1 MFRSISQM
9 KQGKKKY
16 LIILLVAALLLAGGL
31 SVWYLTGG
39 FARAVTGQIADED
52 YRAGNRKYYRREK
65 YFPLQRSVLS
75 EIPEMDENMGLDLRG
90 SDASCLDLTDESE
103 SLNRVTF
110 DSSTAWPEALPENF
124 SPEEILEI
132 GKNPGLGIRALH
144 ERGITGEGIS
154 IAIVDQA
161 LNPEHSEYAD
171 KLMNYELL
179 HCSDQA
185 AQMHGSAVTS
195 IAVGETCGV
204 APGARVYYIAST
216 FGTYGIGNMKMDLS
230 YMADSIDRILEI
242 NELLPD
248 ERKIRVIS
256 ISRGFS
262 SEKGA
267 DEVRAA
273 IERAKEAGVFVIT
286 TSTAENYGFVLTGL
300 GREQTADPDDVSL
313 YGPGH
318 YWSESFFDS
327 GITDTSRVL
336 LVPMDGR
343 TYASWY
349 DTDGY
354 EFASSGGLSWSVP
367 WLAGMYALCLQAD
380 GELTPEEFIEKAFET
395 GTIQYIEYDGKQ
407 YELGTIIDPAA
418 LIEALV

>member
-16 LIILLVAALLLAGGL
+16 LIIILAAAVLLAGGI
-31 SVWYLTGG
+31 SAWYLTGG
-39 FARAVTGQIADED
+39 FVKAVTGQIADED
-52 YRAGNRKYYRREK
+52 YRAGNRKYYRREQ
-65 YFPLQRSVLS
+65 YFPLQRGVLS
-75 EIPEMDENMGLDLRG
+75 EIPEIDENMGLDLRG
-90 SDASCLDLTDESE
+90 SDASGLDLTDESE

-110 DSSTAWPEALPENF
+110 DYSTVWPEALPEDF
-124 SPEEILEI
+124 SPEDILET

-171 KLMNYELL
+171 NLMNYELL

-204 APGARVYYIAST
+204 APGAKVYYIAST

-286 TSTAENYGFVLTGL
+286 TSTAENYGFVLMGL

-318 YWSESFFDS
+318 YWRGSFYDS
-327 GITDTSRVL
+327 GGTDTSSVL
-336 LVPMDGR
+336 LVPMDAR

-367 WLAGMYALCLQAD
+367 WLAGMYALCLQVD
-380 GELTPEEFIEKAFET
+380 TELTSEEFIEKAFGT
-395 GTIQYIEYDGKQ
+395 GTVRAIECEGKQ
-407 YELGTIIDPAA
+407 YEFGTIINPTA
-418 LIEALV
+418 LMEALE

>member
-16 LIILLVAALLLAGGL
+16 LIIILAAAVLLAGGF
-31 SVWYLTGG
+31 SAWYLTGG
-39 FARAVTGQIADED
+39 FVKAVTGQIADED
-52 YRAGNRKYYRREK
+52 YRAGNRKYYRREQ
-65 YFPLQRSVLS
+65 YFPLQRGVLS
-75 EIPEMDENMGLDLRG
+75 EIPEIDENMGLDLRG
-90 SDASCLDLTDESE
+90 SDASGLDLTDESE

-110 DSSTAWPEALPENF
+110 DNSTVWPETLPEDF
-124 SPEEILEI
+124 SPEDILKT

-171 KLMNYELL
+171 NLMNYELL

-185 AQMHGSAVTS
+185 TQMHGSAVTS

-204 APGARVYYIAST
+204 APGAKVYYIAST

-242 NELLPD
+242 NALLPD

-286 TSTAENYGFVLTGL
+286 TSTAENYGFVLMGL

-313 YGPGH
+313 YVPGH
-318 YWSESFFDS
+318 YWRESFYDS
-327 GITDTSRVL
+327 GGTDTSRVL
-336 LVPMDGR
+336 LVPMDAR
-343 TYASWY
+343 TYAS
-349 DTDGY
+349 
-354 EFASSGGLSWSVP
+354 
-367 WLAGMYALCLQAD
+367 
-380 GELTPEEFIEKAFET
+380 
-395 GTIQYIEYDGKQ
+395 
-407 YELGTIIDPAA
+407 
-418 LIEALV
+418 

>member
-16 LIILLVAALLLAGGL
+16 LIVLLAAVVLLAGGF
-31 SVWYLTGG
+31 SAWYLTGG

-52 YRAGNRKYYRREK
+52 YRAGNRKYYRREQH
-65 YFPLQRSVLS
+65 FPLQRGVLS
-75 EIPEMDENMGLDLRG
+75 EIPEIDENMGLDLRG
-90 SDASCLDLTDESE
+90 SDASGLDLTDESE

-110 DSSTAWPEALPENF
+110 DSSTVWPEALPEDF

-144 ERGITGEGIS
+144 EQGITGEGIS

-161 LNPEHSEYAD
+161 LNPEHTEYAD
-171 KLMNYELL
+171 NLMNYELL

-195 IAVGETCGV
+195 IAVGKTCGV
-204 APGARVYYIAST
+204 APGAKVYYIAST
-216 FGTYGIGNMKMDLS
+216 FGTYGIGDMKMDLS

-242 NELLPD
+242 NTLLPK

-286 TSTAENYGFVLTGL
+286 TSTEANYGFMLMGL

-318 YWSESFFDS
+318 YWRESFYDS
-327 GITDTSRVL
+327 GGTDTSRVL

-380 GELTPEEFIEKAFET
+380 WELTPEEFIEKAFET
-395 GTIQYIEYDGKQ
+395 GTVQYIEYDGKQ
-407 YELGTIIDPAA
+407 YELGTIVDP
-418 LIEALV
+418 EALFGALG